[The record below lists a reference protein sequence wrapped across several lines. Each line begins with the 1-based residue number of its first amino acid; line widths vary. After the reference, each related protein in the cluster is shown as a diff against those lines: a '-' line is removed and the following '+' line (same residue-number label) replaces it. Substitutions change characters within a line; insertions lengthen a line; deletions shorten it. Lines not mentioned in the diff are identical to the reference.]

1 MGTAQRFAHWPI
13 RQWVTLSAHMRSW
26 KNFVALG
33 NRWTFEIA
41 EVYAFL
47 GDADEAFAWFD
58 RAIERRDASLLET
71 VTDPFLDGIR
81 DDPRFDELL
90 ERLGRKQSL

>member
-1 MGTAQRFAHWPI
+1 MGDTERAYEE
-13 RQWVTLSAHMRSW
+13 LE
-26 KNFVALG
+26 NLVALG
-33 NRWTFEIA
+33 IRWTFEIA

-58 RAIERRDASLLET
+58 RAIERRDASLAET